1 VCRCATLKI
10 PCLRR
15 GVRYIV
21 ADLPPPPA
29 GEQPVEGGTCR
40 HCESVRNAASKLRGS
55 GLVNEGSRPRRFVLA
70 TAGVCIARHAPRNVH
85 APSCR
90 RSAPQTRRTCVP
102 ASLLFPNPG

>member
-1 VCRCATLKI
+1 MPVCRCATLKI

-29 GEQPVEGGTCR
+29 GEQPEEGGTCG

-55 GLVNEGSRPRRFVLA
+55 GLVNEGSRPRRFDLA
-70 TAGVCIARHAPRNVH
+70 TAGVCIARHAQLNAH

-90 RSAPQTRRTCVP
+90 KSAQRTRPTYVH
-102 ASLLFPNPG
+102 ASLHI